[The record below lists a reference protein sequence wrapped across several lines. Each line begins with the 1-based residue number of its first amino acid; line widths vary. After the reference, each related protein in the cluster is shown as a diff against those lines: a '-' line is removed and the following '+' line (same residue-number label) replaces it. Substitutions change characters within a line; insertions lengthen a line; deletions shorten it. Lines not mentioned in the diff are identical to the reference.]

1 MKNQTTSLKLN
12 TSYVHDNRLGPH
24 RLSEEDLHGL
34 APRVRDIIGE
44 IEAERKAGKHRFR
57 ELPHERPQ
65 VEDIKRLVAEL
76 RPDTENLLVLGI
88 GGSALGNIALQ
99 SALNPLTWNLLHS
112 SVRNAPRLFVLD
124 NIDPVWF
131 EAVMRMIDDDWGRTI
146 VNVISK
152 SGETAETSAQF
163 LIVRDRMIQALGE
176 EEAVQR
182 IIVTTDQAKGT
193 MRGLIDAERRR
204 LGVENAYRSL
214 IVPDGVGGRFSV
226 LSPVGLF
233 SAAMC
238 NIDIDALL
246 GGAAAMD
253 AAVSDP
259 DPMANPA
266 ARLAMIHY
274 LYMERGKSLHVM
286 MPYSQ
291 QLRDLADWYRQLW
304 AESLGKIRPADKKNV
319 GPTPIK
325 ALGATDQHSQVQL
338 YREGPNDKLF
348 TFLEVEE
355 FDVDSVIPRAFDD
368 VEAMAYLGRSR
379 EGTLG
384 GLLAAEK
391 RATELA
397 MLVSQRP
404 SLTIKFPAVNARTV
418 GEFIYLWES
427 VVPIMGK
434 LMGIDPYDQPAVE
447 LGKKLTFHF
456 MGRVGFEKLPPEME

>member
-1 MKNQTTSLKLN
+1 MSNESIQLKIN
-12 TSYVHDNRLGPH
+12 TEYVHDPRLGEH
-24 RLSEEDLHGL
+24 RLSEDQLREF
-34 APRVRDIIGE
+34 APRVASVLAE
-44 IEAERKAGKHRFR
+44 ISAERKAGKHRFR

-65 VEDIKRLVAEL
+65 LDEIKRLAAEL
-76 RPDTENLLVLGI
+76 RDGAENLLVLGI

-99 SALNPLTWNLLHS
+99 SALNAPTWNLLHHAE
-112 SVRNAPRLFVLD
+112 RNAPRLFVLD
-124 NIDPVWF
+124 NIDPVGF
-131 EAVMRMIDDDWGRTI
+131 EAVMRMVQYDWPRTV

-163 LIVRDRMIQALGE
+163 LIVRDRMIKTMGE

-182 IIVTTDQAKGT
+182 IIVTTDAAKGT
-193 MRGLIDAERRR
+193 MRGLIDAECKR
-204 LGVENAYRSL
+204 LGIPTAYRSL
-214 IVPDGVGGRFSV
+214 AVPDGVGGRFSV

-238 NIDIDALL
+238 NIDVDRLL
-246 GGAAAMD
+246 DGAAAMD
-253 AAVSDP
+253 TAVSDP
-259 DPMANPA
+259 DPMTNPA
-266 ARLAMIHY
+266 AKLAMIY
-274 LYMERGKSLHVM
+274 FLYMQRGKPLHVM

-291 QLRDLADWYRQLW
+291 QLKDMADWYRQLW
-304 AESLGKIRPADKKNV
+304 AESLGKIRPADGQNV

-338 YREGPNDKLF
+338 YREGPNDKVF
-348 TFLEVEE
+348 AFLEVDE
-355 FDVDSVIPRAFDD
+355 FDEDSVIPQAFEGQ
-368 VEAMAYLGRSR
+368 EAMTYLGRST

-391 RATELA
+391 HATELA
-397 MLVSQRP
+397 LLVSKRP
-404 SLTIKFPAVNARTV
+404 SLTINFPVVNANTV

-434 LMGIDPYDQPAVE
+434 LLGIDPYDQPAVE

-456 MGRVGFEKLPPEME
+456 MGRVGFEKMPAEME